1 MPINPFWDPFGGTAA
16 AGVGAGA
23 TGAGAGIAGA
33 GASAAAGGG
42 IPWSIIIPMA
52 ISAITSLLGGQ
63 SQEKKQQE
71 ALEQVMAFLQP
82 ELRRYTSG
90 IQRIDPII
98 QKALTSRLDQ
108 TQGWGWPTPTPTPT
122 PGIGG

>member
-1 MPINPFWDPFGGTAA
+1 MAINPKFTKTPMPAGSNFGIAPL
-16 AGVGAGA
+16 
-23 TGAGAGIAGA
+23 AGA

-71 ALEQVMAFLQP
+71 ALDQVMQFLQP
-82 ELRRYTSG
+82 EFNRYTST
-90 IQRIDPII
+90 IQGVSPAI
-98 QKALTSRLDQ
+98 QKTLMDRLGQ
-108 TQGWGWPTPTPTPT
+108 TQGWGWPAQ
-122 PGIGG
+122 PGTQPGTGG

>member
-1 MPINPFWDPFGGTAA
+1 MGDINPFWSPNLGS
-16 AGVGAGA
+16 GA
-23 TGAGAGIAGA
+23 TGAGAGLVGA

-71 ALEQVMAFLQP
+71 ALDQVMQFLRP
-82 ELRRYTSG
+82 EYQRYTGAIQG
-90 IQRIDPII
+90 INPAI
-98 QKALTSRLDQ
+98 QKTLMDRLGQ
-108 TQGWGWPTPTPTPT
+108 TQGWGWPTQ
-122 PGIGG
+122 PGPGG

>member
-1 MPINPFWDPFGGTAA
+1 MAINPFWSMLGAPT
-16 AGVGAGA
+16 GAGA
-23 TGAGAGIAGA
+23 GAAGAGIAGA

-71 ALEQVMAFLQP
+71 AIEQVMSFLRP
-82 ELRRYTSG
+82 EYQRYTSG
-90 IQRIDPII
+90 IQRIDPMI
-98 QKALTSRLDQ
+98 QKALMSRLDQ
-108 TQGWGWPTPTPTPT
+108 TQGWGWPTPTPTP
-122 PGIGG
+122 GIGG